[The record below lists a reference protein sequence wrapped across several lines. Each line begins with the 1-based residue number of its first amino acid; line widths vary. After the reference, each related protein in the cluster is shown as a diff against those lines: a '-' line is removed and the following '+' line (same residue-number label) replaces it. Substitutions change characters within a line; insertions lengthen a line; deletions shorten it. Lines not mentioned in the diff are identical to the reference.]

1 MIYDHMVKSNG
12 IVYLAG
18 EDVPEPAVIE
28 EVERVT
34 EEAEKIQEDEAFEE
48 KPIDLTEEL
57 RSEPNVEEEKPK
69 RTRRTK

>member
-1 MIYDHMVKSNG
+1 MKYDHMVKSNG

-18 EDVPEPAVIE
+18 EDIPEPVVI
-28 EVERVT
+28 

-48 KPIDLTEEL
+48 NPIDQTEEL
-57 RSEPNVEEEKPK
+57 RSEANVEEEKPK